1 MTNRQR
7 DALLRSA
14 MADLRKTTRG
24 YTDAPNG
31 IHWRRA
37 FGKLDR
43 LQADLGRPPVPALGP
58 IVANGLPVLLFA
70 PTHETSGLFA
80 TTGSHYPAF
89 DSEFGQIGRWV
100 IAPEAL
106 TVTRDSSS
114 QGGDAFYAR
123 GASGL
128 DYWFG
133 HLSVAPPKGT
143 TFRKGQRIGQI
154 ASIARPHV
162 HLGIDARPLIGRDLK
177 WGRDGNGPPY
187 TYGAPTVGAQLTKAL
202 EA

>member
-1 MTNRQR
+1 MTNKQR
-7 DALLRSA
+7 IAKLHAAEKALKR
-14 MADLRKTTRG
+14 TTRG
-24 YTDAPNG
+24 YTPNG
-31 IHWRRA
+31 AHWKTA
-37 FGKLDR
+37 LR
-43 LQADLGRPPVPALGP
+43 LLNDVRADLARPPVPPLGP
-58 IVANGLPVLLFA
+58 LVQDGLSVLLFA
-70 PTHETSGLFA
+70 PTHETSGLLA
-80 TTGSHYPAF
+80 VTGSHYPAF

-114 QGGDAFYAR
+114 QGGDAFYAT

-128 DYWFG
+128 KFWFG
-133 HLSVAPPKGT
+133 HLSVAPAKGT
-143 TFRKGQRIGQI
+143 KFRKGQRIGQI

-187 TYGAPTVGAQLTKAL
+187 TFGSPTIGAQLAKAL